1 MLKKTQTFSLSLGIS
16 LIILSG
22 CDLVKSADPS
32 MLLSSGTDMFK
43 AMTLSDAE
51 VQSIAKQAAEQSD
64 AQSQIASSDS
74 QYTQRLRSLTNN
86 LSNEDGMN
94 LNFKVYLT
102 DDVNAFAM
110 ADGTVRVYKGLMDMM
125 NDDELR
131 FVIGHEMGHV
141 KLGHSK
147 KAFQTA
153 YAASAVKKGVAS
165 QSSVA
170 GQLAASPLGDLVE
183 KVVNAQFSQSEE
195 QEADD
200 YGLKFMQA
208 HHYDAKSAVSALKKL
223 ASLGGSH
230 SFLSSHPDPDK
241 RAERIQAQ
249 L

>member
-1 MLKKTQTFSLSLGIS
+1 MLKRTQTFSFSLGV
-16 LIILSG
+16 LLVILSG
-22 CDLVKSADPS
+22 CDFVKSADPS
-32 MLLSSGTDMFK
+32 LLVSSGTDMFK

-51 VQSIAKQAAEQSD
+51 VQNIAKQAAEQSD
-64 AQSQIASSDS
+64 AQNQIASSDS
-74 QYTQRLRSLTNN
+74 QYTKRLRSLTDN
-86 LSNEDGMN
+86 LRNEDGMN

-102 DDVNAFAM
+102 EDVNAFAM

-131 FVIGHEMGHV
+131 FVVGHEIGHV

-153 YAASAVKKGVAS
+153 YVASAARKGVAS
-165 QSSVA
+165 QSNVA
-170 GQLAASPLGDLVE
+170 GQLAASQLGDLVE

-195 QEADD
+195 QQADD

-208 HHYDAKSAVSALKKL
+208 HHYDTNGAVSALKKL
-223 ASLGGSH
+223 ANLGGSH

-241 RAERIQAQ
+241 RAKEIQDQ